1 MSNGSNG
8 CHGSGRRRNQRGFIL
23 VSVLL
28 LCAMLVASATAY
40 AWFARTQIRTVI
52 RDKSALQARSA
63 ALLLTREAARGL
75 KLDTN
80 KFDSPLEP
88 WFQPMFF
95 PLEDYGFAN
104 VVLKPLDNKIPLQHL
119 FLPDGT
125 TLRNELNDV
134 WEKIWVEI
142 GERTLP
148 AKVLDYIDKDTI
160 PRLGGRDGPE
170 NLNRNLFDISELLG
184 VPEITPQML
193 YGEHPRLG
201 FADYCTMWSDSKMNI
216 NTAEPHVLALLNG
229 LNKNLAEEIAKF
241 REKREITS
249 FDDLREV
256 PGFPSRAI
264 PSLMNL
270 IGFTSSYYNL
280 KIEIADEDGSS
291 ARYYDIILHKSTGR
305 ILRWEEM

>member
-8 CHGSGRRRNQRGFIL
+8 CSRRRCRKKGFIL

-28 LCAMLVASATAY
+28 LCVMLVASATAY
-40 AWFARTQIRTVI
+40 AWFAKTQISTAI
-52 RDKSALQARSA
+52 RDKSNLQARSA
-63 ALLLTREAARGL
+63 AFLLAREAIRGL

-88 WFQPMFF
+88 WFQPMLF
-95 PLEDYGFAN
+95 PLEDYGFAS

-125 TLRNELNDV
+125 TLRNELKDL
-134 WEKIWVEI
+134 WEKIWVEL

-148 AKVLDYIDKDTI
+148 AKVLDYIDRDTI

-184 VPEITPQML
+184 VPEITPEIL
-193 YGEHPRLG
+193 YGEHPKLG
-201 FADYCTMWSDSKMNI
+201 LADYCTMWSDAKMNI
-216 NTAEPHVLALLNG
+216 NTVEPHVLVLLNG
-229 LNKNLAEEIAKF
+229 LHKNLAEEIVKF
-241 REKREITS
+241 REKKEITS
-249 FDDLREV
+249 LDDLRGI
-256 PGFPSRAI
+256 PSFPLRII

-270 IGFTSSYYNL
+270 IGFTSSYYSL
-280 KIEIADEDGSS
+280 KIELMNEDWSS
-291 ARYYDIILHKSTGR
+291 AKYFDIVFHKSTSR